1 MRTLEDFAVGDVF
14 DLGETTVTEEEIIR
28 FGREFDPQPFHVD
41 PVAAKESAFGGLVAS
56 GWHVASI
63 FMRRFVDSLL
73 RDAESLGGLGV
84 DDMHWKVP
92 VRPGDT
98 LRASAEV
105 LELRPSRSKPGQG
118 VLGMRMQLVNQR
130 GELTWYCTAYSLL
143 RHGV

>member
-28 FGREFDPQPFHVD
+28 FGREVDPQPFHVD

-56 GWHVASI
+56 GWHVAGI

-84 DDMHWKVP
+84 DDMHWKF
-92 VRPGDT
+92 RCG
-98 LRASAEV
+98 RATRSAPAP
-105 LELRPSRSKPGQG
+105 RCWR
-118 VLGMRMQLVNQR
+118 R
-130 GELTWYCTAYSLL
+130 GRRGASPARACSACACSS
-143 RHGV
+143 